1 MATPKPPKGAV
12 LQGPD
17 GQVAI
22 RMGAGVTAGKFF
34 VLHPDRGGHY
44 SSEQED
50 ADIPAWPPML
60 VDEAAKAALEEAAK
74 KDESK

>member
-1 MATPKPPKGAV
+1 
-12 LQGPD
+12 
-17 GQVAI
+17 
-22 RMGAGVTAGKFF
+22 MGAGVTAGKFF